1 MTEVLH
7 TFSSLSDPPS
17 RLVAYSDPFKNI
29 PFRVEY
35 FDDRRGEW
43 RWLPADD
50 PLRQQMEIK
59 YPKPK
64 KEGNQ

>member
-17 RLVAYSDPFKNI
+17 RLVTNNNPLRLA

-43 RWLPADD
+43 RWLLADD